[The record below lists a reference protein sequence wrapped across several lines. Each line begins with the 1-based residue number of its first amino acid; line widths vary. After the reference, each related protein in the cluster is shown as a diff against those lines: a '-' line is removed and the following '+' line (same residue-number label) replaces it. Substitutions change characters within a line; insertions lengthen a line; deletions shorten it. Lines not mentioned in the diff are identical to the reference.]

1 MVIPPPPPLLLLRER
16 IREDKEQERIKENE
30 KQGRIKDNGNQERI
44 KGNKM
49 QGGDKRSRWFE
60 WNGSLWSAHGGIYA
74 KTNKKDAINVIQCGP
89 GPSHQEVLPRMPLLL
104 LLLGT
109 VVIGA
114 ALARSSIKS

>member
-1 MVIPPPPPLLLLRER
+1 MEIKKESRA
-16 IREDKEQERIKENE
+16 IRSKEET
-30 KQGRIKDNGNQERI
+30 
-44 KGNKM
+44 KG
-49 QGGDKRSRWFE
+49 QGGL
-60 WNGSLWSAHGGIYA
+60 NGMVHCGALMGVSMQKQI
-74 KTNKKDAINVIQCGP
+74 KDAINVIQCGP